1 MDAIAPLSI
10 ETWLLHDAL
19 KLPDLGA
26 VVEALANRLC
36 AAGVPLARATSH
48 VQTLHPRYVAIS
60 RIWEQGKGVREV
72 RPLYDPAGLQDYQQS
87 PLRMVRES
95 QCCLD
100 VRLDRPHGYD
110 LPMFEEFRQ
119 NGLTHYVM
127 MPLRFSNGAVNGVS
141 WATAAAGG
149 FTRDHLELFH
159 SISPT
164 LTLVVEMKAL
174 YRTMPEILAAYV
186 GNEPARRILAGSIH
200 RGEVQSID
208 AAMLSFDLRGFT
220 ALSDRESPER
230 VTEWLNGYFDIVV
243 PGVEA
248 EGGEVLK
255 FMGDGVLATFTVD
268 GDPDE
273 ACHRALRAARAVIDA
288 LRAAPQGVAP
298 YRPVAALHRGTIAY
312 GNIGASD
319 RLDFTA
325 IGSDVNLVSRL
336 EMLCKTLDVPLLM
349 SERFAK
355 GVGQLCVQLG
365 EHRLHGFAEPVAV
378 YGWCEAAC

>member
-1 MDAIAPLSI
+1 
-10 ETWLLHDAL
+10 L

-26 VVEALANRLC
+26 VVEALSNRLC

-110 LPMFEEFRQ
+110 LPMFEEFRR

-186 GNEPARRILAGSIH
+186 GNDPARRILAGSIH
-200 RGEVQSID
+200 RGEVQKID
-208 AAMLSFDLRGFT
+208 AAMVSFDLRGFT
-220 ALSDRESPER
+220 ALSNSETPER
-230 VTEWLNGYFDIVV
+230 VMEWLNGYFDVVV
-243 PGVEA
+243 PSVEA
-248 EGGEVLK
+248 AGGEVLK
-255 FMGDGVLATFTVD
+255 FTGDGVLAAFTVD
-268 GDPDE
+268 GDPSA
-273 ACHRALRAARAVIDA
+273 ACHRALECARATLDG
-288 LRAAPQGVAP
+288 LAAVPSPVAP
-298 YRPVAALHRGTIAY
+298 YRPVAALHRGTVAY
-312 GNIGASD
+312 GNIGAGD

-336 EMLCKTLDVPLLM
+336 ETLCKDLDVPLLM
-349 SERFAK
+349 SESFAIE
-355 GVGQLCVQLG
+355 VGQLCTRLG
-365 EHRLHGFAEPVAV
+365 DYELRGFAGPFAV